1 MFARLFVAAI
11 LLSGADAFSPTAR
24 GFKQVVVGARSPT
37 INMRGWDDP
46 YAQGA
51 GFKTEKLAAKKS
63 SFDDEMDAIN
73 NKNNQVLGIALVAM
87 IAVVAVLVGTTSMQ
101 AGVL

>member
-1 MFARLFVAAI
+1 MFARFFVAAM
-11 LLSGADAFSPTAR
+11 LLAGADAFSLTAH
-24 GFKQVVVGARSPT
+24 GIKPVVAGTRSPT

-46 YAQGA
+46 YAKGA

-63 SFDDEMDAIN
+63 NFDDEMDAIN
-73 NKNNQVLGIALVAM
+73 SKNNQVLGIALFAM
-87 IAVVAVLVGTTSMQ
+87 IGIVAVLVGTTSMQ